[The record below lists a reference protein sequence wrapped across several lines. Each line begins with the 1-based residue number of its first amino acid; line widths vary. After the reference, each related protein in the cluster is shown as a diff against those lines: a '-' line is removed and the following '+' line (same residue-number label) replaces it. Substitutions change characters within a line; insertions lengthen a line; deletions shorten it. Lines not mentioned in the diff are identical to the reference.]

1 MRRCAPNLRQ
11 TSVWVD
17 TLSLALPRIAFF
29 ATRNIEP
36 LEELTFDY
44 KYEEGGRT
52 LQCHCGA
59 PNCRK
64 WLY

>member
-1 MRRCAPNLRQ
+1 MDHVLFCATASAALR
-11 TSVWVD
+11 T
-17 TLSLALPRIAFF
+17 
-29 ATRNIEP
+29 IEP
-36 LEELTFDY
+36 MEELTFDY

-52 LQCHCGA
+52 LECHCGA